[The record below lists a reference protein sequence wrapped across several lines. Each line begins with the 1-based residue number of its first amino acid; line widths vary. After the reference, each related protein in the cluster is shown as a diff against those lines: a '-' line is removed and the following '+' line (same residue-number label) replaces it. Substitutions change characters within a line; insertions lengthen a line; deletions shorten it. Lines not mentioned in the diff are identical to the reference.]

1 MARGRRKM
9 IKWPGLP
16 SLSLASKRLQNGI
29 MVSESPQEANLN
41 NAVPKKRN
49 LRQQTRKVRG
59 MGLAVQIIADSNT
72 RSLEGSSHT
81 LTHSAF
87 LNVLFVW
94 P

>member
-1 MARGRRKM
+1 MHITWHVG
-9 IKWPGLP
+9 
-16 SLSLASKRLQNGI
+16 LQNGI

-59 MGLAVQIIADSNT
+59 IGLAVQIIADSNT

-87 LNVLFVW
+87 LNVLSVW